1 MKWAQSRWRA
11 KGPWTVCRSRSGN
24 YRYLFKRDMCVLCI
38 HSLSFLQS
46 FSSNWWWMANVW
58 LSTIESQLFTTYSQT
73 SGQTHLLN
81 SMWIHPSFNL
91 GNEKNIQWLNS
102 CLNEAFKKFH
112 YILIFHLVGDTWAGQ
127 FWCLL
132 SCYWD
137 AEAGHL
143 RWSIATQSSVL
154 SLPPLFSIQ

>member
-1 MKWAQSRWRA
+1 
-11 KGPWTVCRSRSGN
+11 
-24 YRYLFKRDMCVLCI
+24 MCVLCI

-154 SLPPLFSIQ
+154 SLPPLFSIQRRVVSLAGSELTFTNK